1 MSIEFKSYRE
11 SNTCIG
17 ITTDERNKQSIR
29 KKLHGNV
36 EIKDNTTENNIVGKN
51 KIKENDT
58 KIIITLILEAK
69 IIEKMITLSMSDFIQ
84 VLQQKIFSFQRLGS
98 NLLH

>member
-1 MSIEFKSYRE
+1 M
-11 SNTCIG
+11 
-17 ITTDERNKQSIR
+17 
-29 KKLHGNV
+29 

-58 KIIITLILEAK
+58 KIIITLMLEAK

-84 VLQQKIFSFQRLGS
+84 VFQQKIFSFQRLGS
-98 NLLH
+98 NLLHLIRVDRKYEFLKKSCFVLSKGT